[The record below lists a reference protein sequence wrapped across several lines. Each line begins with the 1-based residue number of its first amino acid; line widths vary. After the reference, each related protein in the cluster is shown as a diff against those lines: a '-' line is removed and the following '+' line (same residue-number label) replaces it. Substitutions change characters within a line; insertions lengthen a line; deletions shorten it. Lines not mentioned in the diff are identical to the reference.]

1 VRETV
6 GQTVMGDRGVVLN
19 ITRHSSCRA
28 EVCCDGHES
37 RDLELSP
44 NRAEPKELKPLPI
57 RVQEEVLEHH

>member
-1 VRETV
+1 
-6 GQTVMGDRGVVLN
+6 MGDRGVVLN